1 MERIGRKQLWG
12 FVGDNDIDVVEQEDV
27 AAGEGKVVHDYN
39 DLIRTLAKIQ
49 YHNPNF
55 VLMLR
60 GQTRDYKARRKTILK
75 PSILRE
81 IDRRYPGREELSTR
95 FDMLREAERLL
106 VHGFEQHDIPD
117 PNARI
122 VKHRIVRWAIL
133 QHYKIVDTPL
143 LDVTLSPRV
152 AASFA
157 STGGEQRD
165 WGYIY
170 VLAVPNVSAAITT
183 SAEEGLQ
190 IIRLSS
196 VCPYVAMRPGVQEG
210 YLIGEYPELDTMESK
225 RVVPYEET
233 DFSLRLISKIKLRP
247 QEFWALSGIPRPAE
261 EHLYPDEDRNFEIMM
276 DEIRQRI

>member
-1 MERIGRKQLWG
+1 LEKVGYKELWG
-12 FVGDNDIDVVEQEDV
+12 FVGDDDIAVVQQEDV
-27 AAGEGKVVHDYN
+27 VGGGGKVVRDYN

-60 GQTRDYKARRKTILK
+60 GQTRDFQARRKTILK

-81 IDRRYPGREELSTR
+81 INLRYPGREQLSAR
-95 FDMLREAERLL
+95 FNMLREAERML
-106 VHGFEQHDIPD
+106 VSGFEQHNIPD

-143 LDVTLSPRV
+143 LDVTLSPRI

-157 STGGEQRD
+157 STPDEQRS

-170 VLAVPNVSAAITT
+170 VLAVPNISAAITT

-225 RVVPYEET
+225 RVIPYEET
-233 DFSLRLISKIKLRP
+233 DFSLRLISKIKLRS
-247 QEFWALSGIPRPAE
+247 QEFWVRSGIPRVSE
-261 EHLYPDEDRNFEIMM
+261 EHLYPEEDSNFEMMM
-276 DEIRQRI
+276 DEIRQRM